1 MPKFKVSV
9 EKTLYCTGTVEVSA
23 KDSDTA
29 LKRISDKIN
38 SGKLQTTDVEWNEP
52 EYEDGS
58 FQTTGDVD

>member
-1 MPKFKVSV
+1 MPKFKVNV

-58 FQTTGDVD
+58 FQNTGDVD